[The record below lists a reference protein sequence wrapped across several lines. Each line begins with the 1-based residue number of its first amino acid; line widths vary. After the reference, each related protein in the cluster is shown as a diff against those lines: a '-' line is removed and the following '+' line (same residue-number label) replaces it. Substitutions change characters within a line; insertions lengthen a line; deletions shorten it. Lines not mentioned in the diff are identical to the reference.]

1 MGLLHQIM
9 NITQEIIERLA
20 KGDHEA
26 FRRVFNEAYPKVY
39 AFSVGFIKNADD
51 AKDIAQTVF
60 IRLWTKREALA
71 SVKNFDTYLYVVT
84 KHTVLNYLASI
95 KAYYVDISE
104 ARDVTS
110 DMVSPV
116 EQMEASDLKL
126 LVDMVVSRMPSQR
139 QSIYRMSREEGM
151 TNDEIAERL
160 GLKKKTVENHLNLAL
175 NDIRKAMNVYIF
187 MLLFWV

>member
-1 MGLLHQIM
+1 M

-26 FRRVFNEAYPKVY
+26 FRMVFNVAYPKVY
-39 AFSVGFIKNADD
+39 AFSVGFIKNTDD

-151 TNDEIAERL
+151 TNDEIADRL

-175 NDIRKAMNVYIF
+175 NDIRKAMNFYIF